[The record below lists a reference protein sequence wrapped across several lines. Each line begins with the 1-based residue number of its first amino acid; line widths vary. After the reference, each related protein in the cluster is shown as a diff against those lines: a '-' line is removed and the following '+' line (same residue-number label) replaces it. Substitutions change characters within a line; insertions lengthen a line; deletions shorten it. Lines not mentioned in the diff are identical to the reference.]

1 MKYFTF
7 PNLPNDVWLGS
18 INEPDKCKLVCSCPS
33 DGPMKAVTV
42 AALLQLDVDLQR
54 EEQAKHEARH
64 ARHQLTAYKTKQ
76 RNRHARHA

>member
-18 INEPDKCKLVCSCPS
+18 IDEPDKCKLVCSCPS

-42 AALLQLDVDLQR
+42 AALLQLEVDTLAR
-54 EEQAKHEARH
+54 DAAAHEARH
-64 ARHQLTAYKTKQ
+64 ARHQLSAHKTKQ
-76 RNRHARHA
+76 RNRHAHT